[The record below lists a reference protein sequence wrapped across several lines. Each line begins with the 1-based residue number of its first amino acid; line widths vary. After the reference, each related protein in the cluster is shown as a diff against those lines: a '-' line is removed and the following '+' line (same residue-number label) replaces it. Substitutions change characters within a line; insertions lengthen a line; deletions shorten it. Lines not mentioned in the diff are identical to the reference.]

1 MEKKELIMSVLEK
14 MGYSPEIDKDGDI
27 LFHYQMKTIYVM
39 MEDGEESYLS
49 MMLLQFY
56 EIEEGEETAVLA
68 VCNKMNRELKVAK
81 IYVDQ
86 TFKNV
91 TATWEFFV
99 ANEEALEMNIRKSLR
114 FLSVVRTVFREN
126 LLDLTSE

>member
-1 MEKKELIMSVLEK
+1 MKKKELIMSVLEK

-27 LFHYQMKTIYVM
+27 LFHYQMKTIYVLM
-39 MEDGEESYLS
+39 GDWEESYAS
-49 MMLLQFY
+49 MMLPQFY
-56 EIEEGEETAVLA
+56 EIEEGEETVVLA

-81 IYVDQ
+81 VFIDQ

-99 ANEEALEMNIRKSLR
+99 ANEEALEMNILNSLR
-114 FLSVVRTVFREN
+114 FLGVVRTVFWKN
-126 LLDLTSE
+126 LQDLSSE

>member
-1 MEKKELIMSVLEK
+1 MEKKELIMSVLER
-14 MGYSPEIDKDGDI
+14 MGYLPEIDKDGDI

-39 MEDGEESYLS
+39 MEDGEESYVS

-56 EIEEGEETAVLA
+56 EIDEGEETAVLA

>member
-39 MEDGEESYLS
+39 MEDGEESYVS

-56 EIEEGEETAVLA
+56 EIDEGEETAVLA

-86 TFKNV
+86 TFNNV